1 MTVELQVQ
9 LTELSAPG
17 QFVDWARSCPDLRS
31 CWNKCRSPEYL
42 LWLAARLCTTAEER
56 RAVVSCLAEL
66 TRRAQP
72 GRHRADPPVER
83 AAHTVETWLRGGA
96 SLDDLRAAERGAR
109 EAASWSAIVAA
120 EEKARARQLF
130 RAAPRGR
137 PASLGTSRALAAMAG
152 WRAAEHAMRVAL
164 AAAGTARAAA
174 AAVQAD
180 NSQHGSAQQGS
191 AQHGTTQHGSAPYGS
206 AQYDAAPAGSPRA
219 DGGVAGS
226 TGAPESWEGCVA
238 ESAGYAVSALTSGRP
253 SGPRDRAARR
263 AARLIRRRLPCP
275 RLD

>member
-72 GRHRADPPVER
+72 GHRADPPAER
-83 AAHTVETWLRGGA
+83 AAHTVETWLRDGA
-96 SLDDLRAAERGAR
+96 SLDDLRAAERAAR

-137 PASLGTSRALAAMAG
+137 PASLGTSRALDAMAG
-152 WRAAEHAMRVAL
+152 WRSAEHAMRVAL
-164 AAAGTARAAA
+164 AVAGTAHAAA
-174 AAVQAD
+174 AAAQAD
-180 NSQHGSAQQGS
+180 DSQHGSAQ
-191 AQHGTTQHGSAPYGS
+191 HG
-206 AQYDAAPAGSPRA
+206 AAPAGSTRA
-219 DGGVAGS
+219 DGGAAGS
-226 TGAPESWEGCVA
+226 AGAPESWESCVA
-238 ESAGYAVSALTSGRP
+238 ESAGYVVSALTSGRP
-253 SGPRDRAARR
+253 AGRRDRAARQ

-275 RLD
+275 RLDRPGQVTAADRAR